1 MKLYLVCSYK
11 LMRLVYF
18 FLAKIIL
25 IENAIICKCAFTKWH
40 SSKGC
45 GILIAL
51 NAAPRFQLFEITLH
65 GR

>member
-1 MKLYLVCSYK
+1 
-11 LMRLVYF
+11 MRLVYF